1 MSQRHFI
8 CSKSKTSV
16 ASFASRIYFPP
27 CKSAALLGWRNWYTR
42 KTKDLVPKG
51 LRVRVPSRAPLF
63 VNLRCMAAQP
73 NGQWDK
79 VLGAD
84 PTAKE
89 FSSCQLS
96 AFLFSVCKAD
106 EKL

>member
-1 MSQRHFI
+1 
-8 CSKSKTSV
+8 
-16 ASFASRIYFPP
+16 
-27 CKSAALLGWRNWYTR
+27 
-42 KTKDLVPKG
+42 
-51 LRVRVPSRAPLF
+51 
-63 VNLRCMAAQP
+63 MAAQP